1 MYSCA
6 GADIML
12 GMPPG
17 MHFAWSAKLPCPL
30 LAWSAMLSSWI
41 FWYSGVSG
49 ACCAGPNAL
58 VGSNF
63 TPCPPRR
70 GLIAS
75 HWPFQLGYFASLAAR
90 APPIVIIS
98 AAASTNVPVELRY
111 NMIFL
116 PAFSDSF
123 LMAMDATFSSN
134 RIYHLHRTWNGAM
147 IPG

>member
-49 ACCAGPNAL
+49 ACCAGPKAL

-63 TPCPPRR
+63 TRWPPRR

-75 HWPFQLGYFASLAAR
+75 HWPFQLGYFASLAACT
-90 APPIVIIS
+90 PPIVTNS
-98 AAASTNVPVELRY
+98 AAASANAPVELPY
-111 NMIFL
+111 NIMLL
-116 PAFSDSF
+116 PELSDS
-123 LMAMDATFSSN
+123 LLDRDGIHLKT
-134 RIYHLHRTWNGAM
+134 RIHRLRRVWNDST
-147 IPG
+147 I